1 VIVEIENRRAARLL
15 VLDGAGRILLFRHRD
30 PLGRSFWAT
39 PGGGLEPGET
49 FEAAARRE
57 SQEELGAVP
66 ASLRFAFD
74 RDVTFPWGN
83 RIIQQVE
90 QYFLAS
96 YERTPAATARPAHAE
111 EGLLEIRWWMPADL
125 DSDQVRPPD
134 LAARLRALEETR

>member
-1 VIVEIENRRAARLL
+1 MEIEHRRAARLL
-15 VLDGAGRILLFRHRD
+15 VLDAEGRILLFRHRD

-39 PGGGLEPGET
+39 PGGGLEPEET

-57 SQEELGAVP
+57 SQEELAAAP
-66 ASLRFAFD
+66 ESLRFAFA

-96 YERTPAATARPAHAE
+96 YARTPLVASTPAHAE
-111 EGLLEIRWWMPADL
+111 EGVLETRWWTPAEL
-125 DSDQVRPPD
+125 ESDEVRPPD
-134 LAARLRALEETR
+134 LAARLRSVEERR